1 MTKRTISK
9 FVSVA
14 ALGALV
20 IAFGVIL
27 LALAARLFVSTIV
40 APGIGGGIVFSVSRR
55 AFTAV
60 LVTLFALIAAGLLL
74 IARALRRRH
83 LH

>member
-1 MTKRTISK
+1 MTQRKISK
-9 FVSVA
+9 FVSVG

-20 IAFGVIL
+20 VVFGVIL
-27 LALAARLFVSTIV
+27 LVLAAPLFIPRTGG
-40 APGIGGGIVFSVSRR
+40 PGTGGFVFSVSRR
-55 AFTAV
+55 ALTAV
-60 LVTLFALIAAGLLL
+60 LVTLLALIAAGLLL

>member
-1 MTKRTISK
+1 MTKRTIPK
-9 FVSVA
+9 FVSVG

-20 IAFGVIL
+20 VVFGIIL
-27 LALAARLFVSTIV
+27 LVLAAPLFILATHG
-40 APGIGGGIVFSVSRR
+40 PGTGGFVFSVSRR

-60 LVTLFALIAAGLLL
+60 LVTLLTLIAAGLLL
-74 IARALRRRH
+74 IARALRRRR

>member
-1 MTKRTISK
+1 MTKPKISK
-9 FVSVA
+9 YVSVG

-20 IAFGVIL
+20 VVFGFIL
-27 LALAARLFVSTIV
+27 LVLAAPLFIPTTHG
-40 APGIGGGIVFSVSRR
+40 PGIGGFSFSVSRR

-60 LVTLFALIAAGLLL
+60 LVTLLALIAAGLVL